1 MILTSQPE
9 RQGCCCQGRE
19 PEQHYALLSNIPT
32 AQSALA
38 LAQSLLPSYLKQQF
52 QKYMTFVLSETAIL
66 EVYDTIQPNTI
77 AYSFIFPMDKQI

>member
-1 MILTSQPE
+1 MWPL
-9 RQGCCCQGRE
+9 
-19 PEQHYALLSNIPT
+19 
-32 AQSALA
+32 
-38 LAQSLLPSYLKQQF
+38 SYLKQQF